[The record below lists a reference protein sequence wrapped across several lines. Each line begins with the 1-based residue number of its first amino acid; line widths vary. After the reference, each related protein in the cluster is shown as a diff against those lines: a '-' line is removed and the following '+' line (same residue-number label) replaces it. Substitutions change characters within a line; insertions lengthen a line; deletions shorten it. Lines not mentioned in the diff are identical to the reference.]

1 MTLLGR
7 QSAPWRAESSSITRL
22 QKEDAMATS
31 QQDPVSVDPKH
42 YTVELENDRV
52 RVVRIRYGPGEK
64 SEMHSH
70 PESVIVF
77 MTDAAARFSYPDGSS
92 EEITG
97 TAGQIIALPATTHL
111 PENVSN
117 EPFEVVQVELK
128 G

>member
-1 MTLLGR
+1 
-7 QSAPWRAESSSITRL
+7 
-22 QKEDAMATS
+22 MATT

-77 MTDAAARFSYPDGSS
+77 MTDATARFTYPDGNS
-92 EEITG
+92 EEISG
-97 TAGQIIALPATTHL
+97 AAGQVLALPATTHL
-111 PENVSN
+111 PENMGDKA
-117 EPFEVVQVELK
+117 FEVIQIELM

>member
-1 MTLLGR
+1 MG
-7 QSAPWRAESSSITRL
+7 A
-22 QKEDAMATS
+22 ATT

-42 YTVELENDRV
+42 YTVELENDRL
-52 RVVRIRYGPGEK
+52 RVVRIRYGAGEK

-77 MTDAAARFSYPDGSS
+77 MTDAAARFSYPDGNS

-97 TAGQIIALPATTHL
+97 KAGQVMSLPATTHL
-111 PENVSN
+111 PENVGDK
-117 EPFEVVQVELK
+117 PFEVIQIELV